1 MNLDYH
7 LKNRPSK
14 DLPGYCNTNLVRM
27 IDGEETALSR
37 NVYFLIA
44 NINLAAIFLVGAA
57 SGLI

>member
-1 MNLDYH
+1 MKLDYH
-7 LKNRPSK
+7 FKNRPSE

-27 IDGEETALSR
+27 IYGEETTLSH
-37 NVYFLIA
+37 NVYFWIA